1 MNKNLLP
8 VLICLLMLGTP
19 AFAQTQT
26 DTKQHRVVFH
36 VATNDTLVYRGLM
49 RQLNTLTAFWPTASI
64 EVVIH
69 SFGIDLM
76 RKDRSKVGSEIQ
88 ALQAKGVAFAVCQN
102 TMKAQKLTPEQLLPQ
117 AIFVPNGLAELVI
130 KQEEGW
136 SYIKAGH

>member
-1 MNKNLLP
+1 MKKNLFPL
-8 VLICLLMLGTP
+8 LISLLIMSASAL
-19 AFAQTQT
+19 AQTKA
-26 DTKQHRVVFH
+26 DTKQHRIVFH
-36 VATNDTLVYRGLM
+36 LATGDTLVYRGLM